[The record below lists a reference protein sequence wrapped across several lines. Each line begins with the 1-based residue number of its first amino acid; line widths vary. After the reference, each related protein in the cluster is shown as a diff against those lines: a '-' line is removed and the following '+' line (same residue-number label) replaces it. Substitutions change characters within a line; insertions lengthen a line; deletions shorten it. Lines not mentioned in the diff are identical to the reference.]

1 MYFRLSDKFVQLVS
15 MALARL
21 RPGRAHLVR
30 SLATKVPALSC
41 VPLVLPHSVAQAE
54 AEEGGVGRRAGFRA
68 RVEAGPELGDFIAGE
83 AGQEAGYEGS
93 LVLGPGEKRLRLP
106 PWLKTEIPVGKNFS
120 QLKVR

>member
-1 MYFRLSDKFVQLVS
+1 ML
-15 MALARL
+15 
-21 RPGRAHLVR
+21 
-30 SLATKVPALSC
+30 
-41 VPLVLPHSVAQAE
+41 HSSAQAE

-83 AGQEAGYEGS
+83 EAGYEGA

-120 QLKVR
+120 QLMVR